1 MPKWRADSV
10 FGPGPRVPLDR
21 ERRAVFRARLTMR
34 AYRCPGR
41 LTITAAAVGRILVDM
56 LGANGRLDPSVA
68 TLARLAAVDESTV
81 TRALARLRDCGFVTW
96 TRRLVRDAGT
106 AWRCAQASNAYALL
120 VPTACDARF
129 ATPVSTRV
137 SKQEASART
146 SRAGLSDRDAREN
159 AAQQLDALGFPELA
173 AQQRAT
179 R

>member
-21 ERRAVFRARLTMR
+21 ERRAVFRARLKMR

-41 LTITAAAVGRILVDM
+41 LTIAAADVGRILVDK
-56 LGANGRLDPSVA
+56 LGANGQLDPSVA

-81 TRALARLRDCGFVTW
+81 TRALARLRDCGFLAW

-106 AWRCAQASNAYALL
+106 AWRCAQTSNAYALL
-120 VPTACDARF
+120 VPAMCVSRDQSIQGFLSRKRQPERPARACPTWMRGK
-129 ATPVSTRV
+129 TRPG
-137 SKQEASART
+137 SLKRW
-146 SRAGLSDRDAREN
+146 D
-159 AAQQLDALGFPELA
+159 FPGWRPNDG
-173 AQQRAT
+173 QRG